1 MFFYKD
7 SGDEEMPVMGLGFS
21 VSPSSLSFS
30 QNGQHLTFDVTV
42 SGAGADNYTVSSNN
56 SLFSVTPSSGGLSGG
71 DVITIEVTFNGSDN
85 SQVGTITF
93 NSDNYG
99 SVTVS
104 VDSSEYSSGGIEGG
118 GLPGGDPGTGDGG
131 VGGGGA
137 PPP

>member
-30 QNGQHLTFDVTV
+30 QNGQILTFDVTV
-42 SGAGADNYTVSSNN
+42 SGAGADNYTVSSDNP
-56 SLFSVTPSSGGLSGG
+56 LFSVTPSNGGFSGG
-71 DVITIEVTFNGSDN
+71 DVITIEVMFNGNDN

-99 SVTVS
+99 SIAVQI
-104 VDSSEYSSGGIEGG
+104 DSSEYSSGGLPPDSGPGG
-118 GLPGGDPGTGDGG
+118 GSE
-131 VGGGGA
+131 
-137 PPP
+137 PPPGP